1 MNPGQVVMREVG
13 RHHARVD
20 LGAARSRVRRPPG
33 APYCREAIDDDCG
46 PEEDLAQAFVFLHR
60 GEIVPAK
67 RVERVSVREY
77 LPERLM
83 HLIRRHRLHEML
95 VEHVAQR
102 LGKRP
107 SVDDRHLEIPAVVRI
122 SREKADT
129 TCAMRR
135 SMTGSKSHRRDVSTL
150 VRVPCL
156 DDHVAPCLVQPA
168 AMGCVRSAGT
178 ARSYSRRLPLST
190 FHREGLSGGASH

>member
-1 MNPGQVVMREVG
+1 MTI
-13 RHHARVD
+13 AD
-20 LGAARSRVRRPPG
+20 LRRISR
-33 APYCREAIDDDCG
+33 
-46 PEEDLAQAFVFLHR
+46 QALVFLHR

-102 LGKRP
+102 LGKQP

-129 TCAMRR
+129 TCAMKR
-135 SMTGSKSHRRDVSTL
+135 SISAYSHPTGCEHS
-150 VRVPCL
+150 CAG
-156 DDHVAPCLVQPA
+156 APL
-168 AMGCVRSAGT
+168 G
-178 ARSYSRRLPLST
+178 
-190 FHREGLSGGASH
+190 